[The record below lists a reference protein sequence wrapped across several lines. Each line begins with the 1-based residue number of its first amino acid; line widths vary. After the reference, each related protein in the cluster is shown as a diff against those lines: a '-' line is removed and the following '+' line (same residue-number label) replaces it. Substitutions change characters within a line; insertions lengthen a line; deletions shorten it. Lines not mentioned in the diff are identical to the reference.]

1 MYPAELRYTR
11 THEWVRVEGGI
22 ATVGITAYAVEQL
35 RDVVFLELPSGGGKV
50 TRGSSFGV
58 IESVKAVFELN
69 SPVSGK
75 ATDVNKELS
84 DQLELLKTDP
94 YGEGWMLKVELSDPS
109 ETDSLMDSAAYEEY
123 VKKQEG
129 EE

>member
-1 MYPAELRYTR
+1 MYPAELKYTD
-11 THEWVRVEGGI
+11 THEWVRVEGGT
-22 ATVGITAYAVEQL
+22 AAVGITAYAVEQL

-129 EE
+129 EK

>member
-1 MYPAELRYTR
+1 M
-11 THEWVRVEGGI
+11 
-22 ATVGITAYAVEQL
+22 
-35 RDVVFLELPSGGGKV
+35 